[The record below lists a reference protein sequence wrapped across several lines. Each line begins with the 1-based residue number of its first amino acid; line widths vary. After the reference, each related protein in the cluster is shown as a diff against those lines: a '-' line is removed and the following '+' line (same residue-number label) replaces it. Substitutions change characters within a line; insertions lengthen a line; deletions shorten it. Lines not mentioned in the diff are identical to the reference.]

1 LRVKAHSGKPSGFG
15 LPQSPRAPGDSKLTQ
30 DSNFEGG
37 PTVRAQG
44 AQQSGKPQPSEP
56 SEGTT
61 LPNTA
66 TQSARVNVLVMQI
79 RNSRRNEQQL
89 GHVPSLRDLIDEG
102 RR

>member
-1 LRVKAHSGKPSGFG
+1 
-15 LPQSPRAPGDSKLTQ
+15 LTH

-44 AQQSGKPQPSEP
+44 AQPNGKPQPSEP

-79 RNSRRNEQQL
+79 RNSRNQLQL
-89 GHVPSLRDLIDEG
+89 GHVPSIRDLIDEG